1 MKQYQTDFPLTE
13 NKEVFSFTSSVSTH
27 KVLTG
32 IWNPLLSGQIVNSIG
47 QGKCTFDCQPGN
59 FQNYNSDNHISTSSC
74 MLRIEKLI
82 TFNMTCM

>member
-47 QGKCTFDCQPGN
+47 QGIESVHLTVSLG
-59 FQNYNSDNHISTSSC
+59 ISKT
-74 MLRIEKLI
+74 I
-82 TFNMTCM
+82 TLTTISQQAHAC